1 MKAPAGLRKKRH
13 KHAQQQAQQRHP
25 NKVGP
30 IRDVGAPRTRHLPSL
45 TFFHAFVLLS
55 DFVFYFISLSSHSPA
70 ASFLKVRYGKKR
82 KGKRKTPGDQTGHP
96 QLRADFVDKTT
107 EIKTHGR

>member
-55 DFVFYFISLSSHSPA
+55 DFIFYFRSLSSHSSSGVIFEGEIRKKKKGEKKNSGRPDGSSSA
-70 ASFLKVRYGKKR
+70 AC
-82 KGKRKTPGDQTGHP
+82 
-96 QLRADFVDKTT
+96 
-107 EIKTHGR
+107 